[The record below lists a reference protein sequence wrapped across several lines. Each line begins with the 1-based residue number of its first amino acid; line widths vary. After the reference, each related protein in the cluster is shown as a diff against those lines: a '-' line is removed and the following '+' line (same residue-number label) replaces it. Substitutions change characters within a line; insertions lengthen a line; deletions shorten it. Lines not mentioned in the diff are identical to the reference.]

1 MDEIGRGTS
10 TYDGIS
16 IAKSI
21 LEFLHQSQFKP
32 KVLFATHYHELVD
45 LEKQFSRLH
54 NYSMDVKEYKD
65 KILFLRKL
73 ENKSSEHSFGI
84 NVAKLAGMPE
94 KIISRAK
101 DILND
106 FECKNNKDDDISIKE
121 KYDKIKSFLSTID
134 VKNIDP
140 NEAWVRLFE
149 IKDIITQDK

>member
-1 MDEIGRGTS
+1 
-10 TYDGIS
+10 
-16 IAKSI
+16 
-21 LEFLHQSQFKP
+21 
-32 KVLFATHYHELVD
+32 
-45 LEKQFSRLH
+45 
-54 NYSMDVKEYKD
+54 
-65 KILFLRKL
+65 
-73 ENKSSEHSFGI
+73 
-84 NVAKLAGMPE
+84 MPE